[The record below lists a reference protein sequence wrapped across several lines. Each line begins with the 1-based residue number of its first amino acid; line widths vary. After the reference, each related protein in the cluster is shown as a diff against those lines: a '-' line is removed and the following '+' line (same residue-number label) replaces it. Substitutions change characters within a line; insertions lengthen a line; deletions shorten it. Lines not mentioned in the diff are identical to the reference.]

1 MGNEAKITING
12 HLVTDA
18 QATRTAIACGSC
30 LQEMSS
36 NPDAL
41 GDDEHG
47 RRMTKLYKMRLG
59 EVMRLISA

>member
-18 QATRTAIACGSC
+18 HAMAIRVACGSY
-30 LQEMSS
+30 LQEMSG

-47 RRMTKLYKMRLG
+47 RTMTKLYKMRLD